1 MKLNKFKILKKEKEK
16 EKERSFS
23 SELTNHL
30 FQIKH
35 VRIAWL
41 NDYRSVRIV

>member
-16 EKERSFS
+16 ERSFS
-23 SELTNHL
+23 FELTNHL